1 LYRAGDTDLSV
12 EDGACVVEIGRIVSE
27 ILTAVDR
34 KKQSNIGRDQQ
45 RIRGGQYYFD
55 DPDAAEVRWTDNS
68 PRVATVGRFV
78 ESNAFE
84 QALRNKISG
93 TGVHD
98 VWIARIEGHCAHGIR
113 RHEVR
118 LGFPRCTAVKRL
130 PDTAVLS
137 RDVDGLVGTA
147 TWIDRDIG
155 NHAGGGTVTLEILL
169 GVYCKRRRAN
179 LSPLLAD
186 EAVARMRER

>member
-1 LYRAGDTDLSV
+1 
-12 EDGACVVEIGRIVSE
+12 
-27 ILTAVDR
+27 LTAVDG

-55 DPDAAEVRWTDNS
+55 DPDAAEVRRTDNS

-78 ESNAFE
+78 ESDAFE
-84 QALRNKISG
+84 QALWNEISG

-98 VWIARIEGHCAHGIR
+98 GWIARIERHCAHGIR
-113 RHEVR
+113 RHKVR
-118 LGFPRCTAVKRL
+118 LGFPRRTAVKRF

-137 RDVDGLVGTA
+137 RDIDSLVGSA
-147 TWIDRDIG
+147 SWIDRDIG
-155 NHAGGGTVTLEILL
+155 DHTRGRTVTLEILL
-169 GVYCKRRRAN
+169 GVYRKRRRAN